1 MVKYVEVH
9 DNTVVLSDLSVRTWL
24 GLDASRGLSGSER
37 IESTKIGPSC
47 KSVKTNSNALII
59 LCLLL
64 LRCRRLQRHSEFLI
78 LDEQLAY
85 PLLETPQMV
94 LPFFPPWRR
103 FFIPPSCDDDPTGN
117 VLERRIGSCSRFAVR
132 LLTLL
137 AVHNASNANGHH
149 CHNCV
154 SLAPSAAIVQTS
166 QAIPE
171 AGL

>member
-1 MVKYVEVH
+1 VVKYVEVH
-9 DNTVVLSDLSVRTWL
+9 DDTVVLSGPSVRTWL
-24 GLDASRGLSGSER
+24 GLDASRGLSGLEL

-94 LPFFPPWRR
+94 LRFFPPWLR
-103 FFIPPSCDDDPTGN
+103 FFIPPSCDDPTGN
-117 VLERRIGSCSRFAVR
+117 VLERRIGPCSRFAVW

-137 AVHNASNANGHH
+137 AVHNASNANSHH
-149 CHNCV
+149 CHKGV
-154 SLAPSAAIVQTS
+154 SLAPSAAIAQTS